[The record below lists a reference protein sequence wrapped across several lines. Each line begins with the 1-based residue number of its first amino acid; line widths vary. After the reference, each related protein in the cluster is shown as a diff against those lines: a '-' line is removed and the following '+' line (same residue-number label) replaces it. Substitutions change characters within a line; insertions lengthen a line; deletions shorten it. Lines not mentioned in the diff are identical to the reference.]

1 MKPVAIIAGAGLL
14 PELLANECRRL
25 GRVYVV
31 VQFQGIDLDW
41 AGGHHT
47 EVAEFERL
55 DSLFDRLISAVCTA
69 VVFAG
74 AMARPRVDVTRL
86 DASSTRLLTAINSG
100 DDTTLRAAADL
111 FESHGILVEA
121 AQDTLPDLLIEA
133 GVLGQISP
141 TVEDLDDIARAAEI
155 ASALGRVDVGQAAVV
170 AQGICLGVESIQG
183 TDALLR
189 FVMETAVAFRP
200 NPIAAKGV
208 LFKAP
213 KSIQD
218 RRFDLPAIGPDTV
231 KAAAKAGLAGIALA
245 AGQAMILDRA
255 ATVAAADQTGLFIYG
270 HVAKV
275 S

>member
-1 MKPVAIIAGAGLL
+1 M
-14 PELLANECRRL
+14 
-25 GRVYVV
+25 
-31 VQFQGIDLDW
+31 
-41 AGGHHT
+41 
-47 EVAEFERL
+47 
-55 DSLFDRLISAVCTA
+55 
-69 VVFAG
+69 
-74 AMARPRVDVTRL
+74 
-86 DASSTRLLTAINSG
+86 
-100 DDTTLRAAADL
+100 
-111 FESHGILVEA
+111 VEA

-133 GVLGQISP
+133 GFLGQISP